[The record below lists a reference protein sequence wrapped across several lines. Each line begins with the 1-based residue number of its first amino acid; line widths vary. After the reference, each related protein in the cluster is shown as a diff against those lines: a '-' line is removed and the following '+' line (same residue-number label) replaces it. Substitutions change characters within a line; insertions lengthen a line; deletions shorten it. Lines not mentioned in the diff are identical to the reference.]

1 MYRQLDSEKI
11 VQTLEILERRITDR
25 FEGSGL
31 SKVCAELTAI
41 AHQTQE
47 RSAEIARPDN
57 RLRIL
62 VGGLLLLGLF
72 LLLQLA
78 LSLLAA
84 TKVSNELFGVL
95 EGIDSAFNIIVLMG
109 ASLFFLVTLEERVK
123 RKRALDA
130 LHELRS
136 IIHVIDMHQLTKDPS
151 TEVSIS
157 QMTDSSPKRTLH
169 SYELLRYLDYCT
181 EMLSLAS
188 KVAVLYS
195 QSFPDPIVTEA
206 VNDLERTASS
216 LSQKIW
222 QKINIMHRSLD
233 IKRTPEVVS
242 FEAMTASSPQDPQDG
257 GPDAA

>member
-1 MYRQLDSEKI
+1 MYRQLDSDKI
-11 VQTLEILERRITDR
+11 VETLETLERRITER

-31 SKVCAELTAI
+31 SKVCGELTAI
-41 AHQTQE
+41 ARQTQE
-47 RSAEIARPDN
+47 RSSEIARPDT

-62 VGGLLLLGLF
+62 VGSLLLLGLV
-72 LLLQLA
+72 LLIQLA
-78 LSLLAA
+78 LGVLSTA
-84 TKVSNELFGVL
+84 KVSNELYGTL

-109 ASLFFLVTLEERVK
+109 ASLFFLVTLEERLK

-157 QMTDSSPKRTLH
+157 RMTDSSPKRTLH

-195 QSFPDPIVTEA
+195 QCFPDPIVTEA

-242 FEAMTASSPQDPQDG
+242 FEAMTAPATGSADG